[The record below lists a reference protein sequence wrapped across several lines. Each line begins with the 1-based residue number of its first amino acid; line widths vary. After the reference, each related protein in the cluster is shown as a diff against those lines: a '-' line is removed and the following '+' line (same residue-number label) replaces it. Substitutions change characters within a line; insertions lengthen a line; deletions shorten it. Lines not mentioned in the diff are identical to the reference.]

1 MVIKFK
7 AQLNV
12 KKIVICLSMILFSSF
27 HTSLMAQCESKI
39 SLGKVVTTTSEL
51 NQGSIEVNV
60 DCVGKYTAE
69 LYSVTGAGKLFIQKL
84 AGLGGQNL
92 LFNGLKPDDNF
103 QVLVIFDDEEQK
115 LCKKRQISEIST
127 LKK

>member
-1 MVIKFK
+1 MVFKFK
-7 AQLNV
+7 AQLTV
-12 KKIVICLSMILFSSF
+12 KKIVIPFLMILFSSF
-27 HTSLMAQCESKI
+27 HTSVMAQCDSKI
-39 SLGKVVTTTSEL
+39 SLGNVVTTTSEE

-60 DCVGKYTAE
+60 ECIGKYSAE
-69 LYSVTGAGKLFIQKL
+69 LYKVTGAGRISIQKL
-84 AGLGGQNL
+84 AGLGNHNL
-92 LFNGLKPDDNF
+92 IFKDLKPDDNF